1 MEENKIYGYIYK
13 ITNDF
18 NDLIYVGKT
27 TETVKSR
34 FNRHCRDRKSS
45 RVYGS
50 IDNLIQTIG
59 REHFNVEE
67 IEKVPRELLNERE
80 QYWINYYDSFHN
92 GYNRTLGG
100 EGNLIHT
107 SEEINKALDMY
118 YNGASMT
125 EIQEKYG
132 LHHSTLHR
140 YRKILNL
147 PKRKVTEHELQS
159 SILNV
164 KKATEA
170 NQIPIEN
177 ITLQR
182 IYSSKKEALCDM
194 IEQGYSKAK
203 DWHNIRTSLDKAL
216 SGEQDTFLNF
226 KWRYIEY
233 GI

>member
-1 MEENKIYGYIYK
+1 MNHVLYGYIYK

-45 RVYGS
+45 RMYGS
-50 IDNLIQTIG
+50 IDNLIQTVG

-80 QYWINYYDSFHN
+80 QYWINYYDSFYN

-100 EGNLIHT
+100 EGNLIYT

-132 LHHSTLHR
+132 LHHSTLHK
-140 YRKILNL
+140 YRKMLNL

-170 NQIPIEN
+170 NQIAIEN

-203 DWHNIRTSLDKAL
+203 DWHNIRAPLDKAL

>member
-1 MEENKIYGYIYK
+1 MEGNKIYGYIYK

-18 NDLIYVGKT
+18 NDFIYVGKT
-27 TETVKSR
+27 TETIKSR

-45 RVYGS
+45 RMYGS

-100 EGNLIHT
+100 EGNLIYT

-118 YNGASMT
+118 YNDVSLK

-132 LHHSTLHR
+132 LRYSTLHK
-140 YRKILNL
+140 YRKMLNL
-147 PKRKVTEHELQS
+147 PKRKVTEHELQA

-170 NQIPIEN
+170 KQIPIEN

-203 DWHNIRTSLDKAL
+203 DWHNIRAPLDKAL
-216 SGEQDTFLNF
+216 RGEQKTFLNF
-226 KWRYIEY
+226 EWRYITDEL
-233 GI
+233 

>member
-1 MEENKIYGYIYK
+1 M
-13 ITNDF
+13 
-18 NDLIYVGKT
+18 
-27 TETVKSR
+27 
-34 FNRHCRDRKSS
+34 
-45 RVYGS
+45 YGS
-50 IDNLIQTIG
+50 IDNLIQTVG

-80 QYWINYYDSFHN
+80 QYWINYYDSFYN

-100 EGNLIHT
+100 EGDLIHP

-132 LHHSTLHR
+132 LHHSTLHK
-140 YRKILNL
+140 YRKMLNL

-203 DWHNIRTSLDKAL
+203 DWHNIRASLDKAL

-226 KWRYIEY
+226 KWRYIE
-233 GI
+233 

>member
-27 TETVKSR
+27 TETVRSR
-34 FNRHCRDRKSS
+34 FNRHCRDRKNS
-45 RVYGS
+45 RTYGS

-67 IEKVPRELLNERE
+67 IEKVPRELLNKRE

-100 EGNLIHT
+100 EGNLIYT

-118 YNGASMT
+118 YNDVSLK

-132 LHHSTLHR
+132 LRYSTLHK
-140 YRKILNL
+140 YRKMLNL
-147 PKRKVTEHELQS
+147 PKRKVTEHELQA
-159 SILNV
+159 SILNA

-170 NQIPIEN
+170 KQIPIEN

-203 DWHNIRTSLDKAL
+203 DWHNIRAPLDKAL

-226 KWRYIEY
+226 KWRYIED